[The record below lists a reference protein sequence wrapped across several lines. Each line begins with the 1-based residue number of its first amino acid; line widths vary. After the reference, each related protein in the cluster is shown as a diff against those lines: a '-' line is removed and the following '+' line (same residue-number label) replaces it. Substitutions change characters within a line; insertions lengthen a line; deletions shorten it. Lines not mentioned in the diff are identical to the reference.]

1 MSMMKLVVVAVV
13 AGALAFPGRF
23 ARADTGPEL
32 KSGTTATALSI
43 GGTLAS
49 VGVFAFGEASG
60 RDRLAAAGLVGAL
73 IAPSAGEMYA
83 GDVLTVGMGLRA
95 VGIGALIGGY
105 EVFMNCNWSC
115 SRDSGNLIIALLTT
129 SIVGYG
135 AGAVYDIAT
144 AQAAVERHNQ
154 RIQLQI
160 APMVSTP
167 SGPAAG
173 LSLGGSF

>member
-1 MSMMKLVVVAVV
+1 MSKLLV
-13 AGALAFPGRF
+13 AGMVVWTLAFPVRF
-23 ARADTGPEL
+23 ASADTAAPEL
-32 KSGTTATALSI
+32 KSRSAATLLSL
-43 GGTLAS
+43 GGTLAPI
-49 VGVFAFGEASG
+49 GMIALGERSG
-60 RDRLAAAGLVGAL
+60 NDALVAAGLVSAL
-73 IAPSAGEMYA
+73 LAPSAGEIYA
-83 GDVLTVGMGLRA
+83 GELLTVGMGIRA

-115 SRDSGNLIIALLTT
+115 SREDSNLLIALLTT

-135 AGAVYDIAT
+135 AGAVYDIVT